1 MLSHLAY
8 TYTLIFKK
16 CEYFYPNIMYNKY
29 DVRKLKLFFFSFLI
43 SINIIVNQMRMSQRT
58 SWLSAIINHIPP
70 FSCVFVCVLKFLCFC
85 FELFFFNGGIKTR
98 HNNVEN
104 INKQIIYFFPNAL
117 GSNPPELNPLSEL
130 GSKDGVENPLGSK
143 VPMSIAGVL
152 NPSPVHKK
160 KKIIITLLM
169 TYINQ
174 C

>member
-58 SWLSAIINHIPP
+58 SWLNAIINHIPP
-70 FSCVFVCVLKFLCFC
+70 FSCVFVFVLKFLCFC

-160 KKIIITLLM
+160 KIITLLM